1 MTRHNTIYTLPIL
14 RNEIKVLNCL
24 KKERKVIINN
34 YVAPL
39 REIGGELYEIVE
51 KLIKIKSPG
60 SGAGVGGT
68 ARDENYNYLVQRKYE
83 LVDKISNYIDA
94 NFSNYWEDMCECNTR
109 IATVYFYLDKMDSAE
124 RKFIEDLYIN
134 NIRFRDVMDRYN
146 IKNDGNVS
154 RKATKILK
162 KLVL

>member
-39 REIGGELYEIVE
+39 RELGGDFYEIEE
-51 KLIKIKSPG
+51 KLIEIKSPG
-60 SGAGVGGT
+60 TGDGLGGSVKN
-68 ARDENYNYLVQRKYE
+68 DNYSYLIQRKYE
-83 LVDKISNYIDA
+83 LKDEIIDYIGEKY
-94 NFSNYWEDMCECNTR
+94 SNYWEDMCECNTR
-109 IATVYFYLDKMDSAE
+109 IATVYYYLNKMDAAD

-146 IKNDGNVS
+146 IKNEGNLY
-154 RKATKILK
+154 RKANNIMRKIL
-162 KLVL
+162 

>member
-1 MTRHNTIYTLPIL
+1 MTRHNTIYTLPVL

-24 KKERKVIINN
+24 KKERRVIINN

-39 REIGGELYEIVE
+39 RELGSELYEVVE
-51 KLIKIKSPG
+51 KLIEIKSPG
-60 SGAGVGGT
+60 SGAGIGST

-94 NFSNYWEDMCECNTR
+94 NFSNYWDDMYECNTR
-109 IATVYFYLDKMDSAE
+109 IATVYFYLGKMDSAD

-146 IKNDGNVS
+146 IKNEGNLY
-154 RKATKILK
+154 RKANNIMRKIL
-162 KLVL
+162 

>member
-39 REIGGELYEIVE
+39 KEFGSELYDIVE

-60 SGAGVGGT
+60 VGNGVGET
-68 ARDENYNYLVQRKYE
+68 SRDENYNHLVQCKYD
-83 LVDKISNYIDA
+83 LVDKINAYKYV
-94 NFSNYWEDMCECNTR
+94 NFSKYWEDMCECNTR
-109 IATVYFYLDKMDSAE
+109 IATVYYYLNKMDVAD

-134 NIRFRDVMDRYN
+134 NMRFRDVMDRYN
-146 IKNDGNVS
+146 IKNEGNLY
-154 RKATKILK
+154 RKANNILRKIL
-162 KLVL
+162 